1 MEKKV
6 LIPPI
11 KPSKVHEDLRDG
23 KHVTSPA
30 FTSPTAH

>member
-11 KPSKVHEDLRDG
+11 KPSEVHEDLRDG
-23 KHVTSPA
+23 KRMTSPA
-30 FTSPTAH
+30 FTSPTAY